1 MFYKDTEQTLQERC
15 RTLERNYISDVRG
28 YREPRGY
35 LLRDLGGLV
44 EQPEQKPLNYP
55 LADDQQLL
63 RWLVKDDID
72 ESQLKMNRS
81 SQATSLDPK
90 KLVATMHSEGNEHS
104 SHVVLEI
111 VARSTFYGSARRRW
125 LRLKT
130 PSLQDDVQT
139 TWQRKTFVVSGST
152 RRGVELGSRRR

>member
-15 RTLERNYISDVRG
+15 RALERNYISDVRG
-28 YREPRGY
+28 YREPCGY
-35 LLRDLGGLV
+35 LLRDVGGMV
-44 EQPEQKPLNYP
+44 EEAAQKPLNYP

-63 RWLVKDDID
+63 RWLVKDD
-72 ESQLKMNRS
+72 ESQLKMNGS
-81 SQATSLDPK
+81 SQTTSLGPK
-90 KLVATMHSEGNEHS
+90 KLVATMHSEVNEHS

-111 VARSTFYGSARRRW
+111 VARSTLYGSARRRW

-139 TWQRKTFVVSGST
+139 TWQRKAFLVSGST